1 MTMPLAEPAPE
12 QTIRATVTSN
22 GRVTLPVEIRK
33 SLGVKPGDYLRFVP
47 EKDAFRIVR
56 DSK

>member
-1 MTMPLAEPAPE
+1 MPLAEPAPE